1 MSPLFSREEFAGRVA
16 KARAAMAEAGAELL
30 LVDHAEFLAWLT
42 GYAVSETMYR
52 AAFLP
57 REGGVKAADC

>member
-1 MSPLFSREEFAGRVA
+1 MSPLFPREEFAGRVA
-16 KARAAMAEAGAELL
+16 KARAAMEEAGAELL

-42 GYAVSETMYR
+42 GYTVSETMYR

-57 REGGVKAADC
+57 REGGLKAADC